1 MKIISMATLAPM
13 YPTFQKYGAG
23 KILHMFFFKQSLMLT
38 KTVCMWSKHSKNR
51 YIAKYHNNLKER
63 FSIGIYFKM

>member
-23 KILHMFFFKQSLMLT
+23 KILHMFFFFAVSYAHQDCVYVI
-38 KTVCMWSKHSKNR
+38 KTQ
-51 YIAKYHNNLKER
+51 
-63 FSIGIYFKM
+63 